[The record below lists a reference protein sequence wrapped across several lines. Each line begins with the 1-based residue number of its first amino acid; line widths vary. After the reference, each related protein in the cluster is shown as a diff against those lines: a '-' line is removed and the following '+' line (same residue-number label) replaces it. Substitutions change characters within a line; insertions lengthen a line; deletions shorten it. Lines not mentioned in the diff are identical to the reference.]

1 MLSVAER
8 TATLQPPKSKT
19 QKGPGGEGRK
29 SYFRHPQFS
38 GAANNQDPFRV
49 AKNTPTAPRQPLYPT
64 LQGVMTERTATTWG
78 KNNPTF
84 FAGSARPPT
93 PSNSVFSEAKKRHR
107 GR

>member
-49 AKNTPTAPRQPLYPT
+49 AENTPHGSPTASLSDPTGSHDRAYRHYVGKEQPDFFRRVCPSPNT
-64 LQGVMTERTATTWG
+64 L
-78 KNNPTF
+78 KL
-84 FAGSARPPT
+84 
-93 PSNSVFSEAKKRHR
+93 SVL
-107 GR
+107 